1 MAFKVLEYLGC
12 DPIIM
17 VGQDLAVTDDLVTH
31 AAGFHYG
38 GDKISEAGLLEVEG
52 NYQERVKTRPVY
64 KQFLLHYERD
74 IATYKGTAIN
84 ATEGGAKIHGT
95 HIMTFQEAIDKYI
108 KEDINT
114 TAVIKK
120 HLKQV
125 KSKEKERQI
134 KETLKK
140 LYNAKD
146 FCNKTIGICSE
157 SLEKCMVVEE
167 ILRRTDVAPVGEDY
181 TTYRANMKILEET
194 VNKFATKDFYL
205 ILMHY
210 VQSIY
215 IKILQDINS
224 IKYKQDDSPERDVL
238 LLLKY
243 KELYSVL
250 SSLIKKLIEEF
261 DISIE
266 IMEKFKV
273 DFAARNEK

>member
-1 MAFKVLEYLGC
+1 
-12 DPIIM
+12 
-17 VGQDLAVTDDLVTH
+17 
-31 AAGFHYG
+31 
-38 GDKISEAGLLEVEG
+38 
-52 NYQERVKTRPVY
+52 
-64 KQFLLHYERD
+64 
-74 IATYKGTAIN
+74 
-84 ATEGGAKIHGT
+84 
-95 HIMTFQEAIDKYI
+95 
-108 KEDINT
+108 
-114 TAVIKK
+114 
-120 HLKQV
+120 
-125 KSKEKERQI
+125 
-134 KETLKK
+134 
-140 LYNAKD
+140 
-146 FCNKTIGICSE
+146 
-157 SLEKCMVVEE
+157 
-167 ILRRTDVAPVGEDY
+167 
-181 TTYRANMKILEET
+181 MKILEET